1 MQRRTFLQTS
11 SLGLAG
17 MGLVNTPLAATAA
30 TKNADRAFK
39 ISLKADAIGVSGPIV
54 NLLEP
59 VVAMGYESLA
69 MPSEELIAM
78 SGSQLQ
84 DLKLRAD
91 GIGLS
96 WGSAG
101 LPIQFREDEARFQAD
116 LEALP
121 QHARAMQTIGIE
133 RVGTWIMPCNEERDF
148 SVNFAL
154 HANRLRQVA
163 AVLVDHNIRLGLE
176 YVAPRTLRNAKRYAF
191 IDNGKQLKELIKAI
205 GQPNVGVVLDS
216 FHWYCA
222 EESVNDLHIWDNSS
236 IVAVD
241 LNDAD
246 RNLGPREQIDG
257 NRELPGA
264 TGKIDIAAFVGFLDQ
279 IGYDGPVRAEPFNST
294 LNAMRDDLAM
304 QATVDAIKSVIG

>member
-17 MGLVNTPLAATAA
+17 IGLGNTPLGATA
-30 TKNADRAFK
+30 TTQNADRAFK

-154 HANRLRQVA
+154 HASRLRQVA
-163 AVLVDHNIRLGLE
+163 AVLVDYNIRLGLE

-264 TGKIDIAAFVGFLDQ
+264 TGQIDIAAFVGFLDQ
-279 IGYDGPVRAEPFNST
+279 ISYDGPVRAEPFNST
-294 LNAMRDDLAM
+294 LNAMRDELAM
-304 QATVDAIKSVIG
+304 QATIEAIKSVIG